1 MADEKRRRAQE
12 AEFILGS
19 EVFQEAW
26 NALDALYV
34 SQWRTA
40 SEPRERESAWYKQK
54 ILGEVRNQL
63 VSLVAQHKLATNRR
77 NNG

>member
-34 SQWRTA
+34 AQWRTA
-40 SEPRERESAWYKQK
+40 QEARDRELAWHRQK
-54 ILGEVRNQL
+54 ILGEVRQQL
-63 VSLVAQHKLATNRR
+63 VSLVTQQKLANRR

>member
-1 MADEKRRRAQE
+1 MADEKQRRAQE

-19 EVFQEAW
+19 DVFQA
-26 NALDALYV
+26 AFGSLDALYV

-40 SEPRERESAWYKQK
+40 AEPQVREIAWYKQK

-63 VSLVAQHKLATNRR
+63 VSLVAQHKLANRR